1 MKNKLFL
8 LGAFFG
14 AFAFI
19 FFFWQKS
26 HNKAYIYPKKG
37 NLTKVVEAIGR
48 VSAKNIYKITPIYPT
63 KIIKVFKDEGD
74 FVKKGEVLAIG
85 DNKSVALEMKKNS
98 VAIEELKLEINAT
111 KKEIKALQINY
122 QQTKKEFLRY
132 KALFLHKV
140 SSKELFEQKEALF
153 KAAKARLKAKKLE
166 LKALEKRVN
175 KLTLQGKIL
184 EKKYHDFIIKS
195 PVDGVIVKKF
205 ATKGRVFLPQE
216 KLFRI
221 VNPKE
226 LWVEAYLDDKVAK
239 DITPQMRAQ
248 IYLRSGKHYRGVV
261 ARIEK
266 ECNPITQERT
276 FDVAFQKIPKKFF
289 LNEQAR
295 VKIALKTIK
304 DAWIVD
310 VLALK
315 YKRDTAGVIVENGFK
330 KEFIKVKVL
339 AINNNKAALSSK
351 KLNKNSKILLDK

>member
-1 MKNKLFL
+1 MKNKLFF
-8 LGAFFG
+8 LGAFVG
-14 AFAFI
+14 ALAFI

-26 HNKAYIYPKKG
+26 HNKTYIYPKKG

-48 VSAKNIYKITPIYPT
+48 VSATNIYKITPTYPA

-74 FVKKGEVLAIG
+74 FVKKGDILAIG
-85 DNKSVALEMKKNS
+85 DNKSVALEIQKNN
-98 VAIEELKLEINAT
+98 VARKELNLEINAT
-111 KKEIKALQINY
+111 KKEIEALQISYN
-122 QQTKKEFLRY
+122 QKKKEFLRY

-140 SSKELFEQKEALF
+140 ASKELFEQKEALF
-153 KAAKARLKAKKLE
+153 KATKARLQAKKLE
-166 LKALEKRVN
+166 LKALEKRMN

-195 PVDGVIVKKF
+195 PVDGVIVKRF
-205 ATKGRVFLPQE
+205 ATRGQLFLPQ
-216 KLFRI
+216 KSLFHI

-239 DITPQMRAQ
+239 DIIPQMRAQ
-248 IYLRSGKHYRGVV
+248 IYLRSGKHYKGFV

-266 ECNPITQERT
+266 ACNPITQERI
-276 FDVAFQKIPKKFF
+276 FDVAFQKIPKEFF
-289 LNEQAR
+289 LYEQAR

-310 VLALK
+310 ALALR
-315 YKRDTAGVIVENGFK
+315 YKREEAGVIVQNGWK

-339 AINNNKAALSSK
+339 AINNNKAALSSE